1 MVVFLGTETFWMCV
15 VVWTFSKV
23 DLSSGTYSLAVTY
36 HFFLQSF
43 VTVSRYCLQTCK
55 KILKYEWNV
64 YIFIT
69 EKLFNQEHL
78 LSVSWN
84 TLSQQ
89 NLLRVYIFKYV
100 CVYIVIVY
108 IYFLK
113 CTLVPK
119 LKDKLHIFNSKTFAA
134 FHWDFLGFGCLK

>member
-1 MVVFLGTETFWMCV
+1 MVVFLGIETFWMCV

-43 VTVSRYCLQTCK
+43 VTVSRYCLQTCNK
-55 KILKYEWNV
+55 TLKYEWNV

-69 EKLFNQEHL
+69 EKLFNQENL
-78 LSVSWN
+78 LSISWN

-108 IYFLK
+108 IYFLNVSWFPNWK
-113 CTLVPK
+113 TSCIFLTVK
-119 LKDKLHIFNSKTFAA
+119 LLLLFTEV
-134 FHWDFLGFGCLK
+134 L